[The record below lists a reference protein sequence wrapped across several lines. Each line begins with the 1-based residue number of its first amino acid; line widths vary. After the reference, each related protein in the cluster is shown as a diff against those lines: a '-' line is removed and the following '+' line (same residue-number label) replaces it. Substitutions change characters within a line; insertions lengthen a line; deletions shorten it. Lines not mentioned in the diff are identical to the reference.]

1 MKNDR
6 DKRVKKEQSKAPL
19 TSSKNKKFSY
29 CSLPQ
34 VPERVFG
41 THVGPARAAAI
52 HVVEKK
58 WVNGTIL
65 HYYFFD
71 KDSDGED
78 VYFSDGTKEWRT
90 WKGAEEQKA
99 VAREAF
105 DLWKSLGIGLEFKE
119 VNSRN
124 DAEIRIGFM
133 QGDGAWSYI
142 GRDIL
147 SEESNYRT
155 TNFGW
160 DLRGDLDTAVHEIGH
175 ALGLPHEHQNPNAGI
190 VWDEEAVY
198 ASLAEPPNEWPR
210 EKTFYNII
218 RKINAD
224 TVQGSNWD
232 PNSIMHYPFES
243 GLIKQP
249 EEYTVGL
256 YPKPGLSK
264 RDKTWVKSFYPPLEE
279 DEQSQ
284 LTLGKSEQLAILEGQ
299 QRDFEIVPQTTRY
312 YNIGTFGISDTIMVL
327 FEEENGE
334 LQYRTADDDSGE
346 EYNARLR
353 VKLIKDHKYVLRVRL
368 YFSDRSGETAVMMW
382 QNSE

>member
-1 MKNDR
+1 MKNGGDR
-6 DKRVKKEQSKAPL
+6 RVKIKQSTAPL
-19 TSSKNKKFSY
+19 SSSKNKKVSY

-41 THVGPARAAAI
+41 TRVGLMRAAAI
-52 HVVEKK
+52 RVVAKK

-71 KDSDGED
+71 KDSDG
-78 VYFSDGTKEWRT
+78 TKERGTWR
-90 WKGAEEQKA
+90 GAEEQKA
-99 VAREAF
+99 IVRNAF

-119 VNSRN
+119 VNSRY

-133 QGDGAWSYI
+133 QGDGAWSYV

-147 SEESNYRT
+147 DQELNYRT

-160 DLRGDLDTAVHEIGH
+160 DLRGDIDTAVHEIGH
-175 ALGLPHEHQNPNAGI
+175 VLGLPHEHQNPNAGI

-249 EEYTVGL
+249 EKYTAGL
-256 YPKPGLSK
+256 YPTPGLSK

-284 LTLGKSEQLAILEGQ
+284 LTPGKSEQLAILEGQ
-299 QRDFEIVPQTTRY
+299 QRDFKIVPQTTRY
-312 YNIGTFGISDTIMVL
+312 YNFGTFGISDTIMVL

-353 VKLIKDHKYVLRVRL
+353 VKLIKDHKYVLRIRL